1 MSLDSLSV
9 WLLVGAAVILMG
21 VVAVRFSVRSGL
33 PSLLLYLGFGLILG
47 QPVLGIDY
55 DNELLTEILGYSA
68 LVLILIEG
76 GVSTEWRG
84 IKKSI
89 APAASL
95 ATVGVLVSVAVVAV
109 AAHYVLRMPWE
120 VALIIG
126 AVLASTDAA
135 AVFSVLRRVPL
146 PRRIS
151 GILEVESGLNDP
163 PVVILVTLFSL
174 RAAGLADD
182 NGWGMVALLA
192 VLELF
197 LGAVV
202 GLATGWLGAQLLK
215 RVAGSSATLF
225 AIGLVSVAV
234 MAYGLAAVL
243 HGSGFIACY
252 LAALVLGN
260 LELPHRSAYLGFAT
274 AMGWLAQIGL
284 FVMLGLLADPL
295 HFGAQIVPALVLGTI
310 LLLVARPLSVLVAVG
325 PFRLPARELAFLSWA
340 GLRGAVPVVLATVP
354 TVVGTPGMDWLF
366 ELVFVLVVVFTIVQA
381 PTLPWVATKLGVTAT
396 HHEVDLAV
404 DSTSLDELGA
414 DLLEV
419 SVGAGSRLVGVYVH
433 ELRLPIKAN
442 VALIVRDGSSLVP
455 DRATIIRRGD
465 RLLIVVPSKYRQATQ
480 ERIHAVSEDGRLA
493 GWNHQRQT
501 DSDDRSPSQE
511 RIDRYLERLAALRA
525 LRAKR

>member
-1 MSLDSLSV
+1 
-9 WLLVGAAVILMG
+9 
-21 VVAVRFSVRSGL
+21 
-33 PSLLLYLGFGLILG
+33 
-47 QPVLGIDY
+47 
-55 DNELLTEILGYSA
+55 
-68 LVLILIEG
+68 
-76 GVSTEWRG
+76 
-84 IKKSI
+84 
-89 APAASL
+89 
-95 ATVGVLVSVAVVAV
+95 
-109 AAHYVLRMPWE
+109 
-120 VALIIG
+120 
-126 AVLASTDAA
+126 
-135 AVFSVLRRVPL
+135 
-146 PRRIS
+146 
-151 GILEVESGLNDP
+151 
-163 PVVILVTLFSL
+163 
-174 RAAGLADD
+174 
-182 NGWGMVALLA
+182 
-192 VLELF
+192 
-197 LGAVV
+197 
-202 GLATGWLGAQLLK
+202 
-215 RVAGSSATLF
+215 
-225 AIGLVSVAV
+225 

-381 PTLPWVATKLGVTAT
+381 PTLPWVATKLGVTAA

-455 DRATIIRRGD
+455 DRGTIIRRGD